1 MCKIID
7 SNLNGN
13 NEHKKFTRLAKL
25 LYKVKIIIKFL
36 LDNSPNE
43 FLYIV
48 TKMTSCYI
56 SRYELNTLRKHE
68 IAKNNARKLFL
79 NNALVGIAIVLSVY
93 ALISTVIEK
102 GSTNYQVFSCTL
114 VYIVTLPL
122 VIWLCALYMHCLVK
136 KSDKKILAIEYI
148 LENYEQFYNKYHA
161 Q

>member
-25 LYKVKIIIKFL
+25 LHKVKIIIKFL

-93 ALISTVIEK
+93 ALISTIIEK
-102 GSTNYQVFSCTL
+102 DLINYQTFNATI
-114 VYIVTLPL
+114 VYIVVSTLL
-122 VIWLCALYMHCLVK
+122 IWLWALCTQYLVK
-136 KSDKKILAIEYI
+136 KSDKTILAIEYI
-148 LENYEQFYNKYHA
+148 LDNYEQFYNKHHA
-161 Q
+161 

>member
-1 MCKIID
+1 MCKIND

-25 LYKVKIIIKFL
+25 LHKVKIIIKFL
-36 LDNSPNE
+36 IDNSPNE

-79 NNALVGIAIVLSVY
+79 NNALLGIAIVLSVY
-93 ALISTVIEK
+93 ALISTIIEK
-102 GSTNYQVFSCTL
+102 DSINYQTFNATI
-114 VYIVTLPL
+114 VYIVVSTLL
-122 VIWLCALYMHCLVK
+122 IWLWALYTQYLVK
-136 KSDKKILAIEYI
+136 KMVKKV
-148 LENYEQFYNKYHA
+148 FSKK
-161 Q
+161 

>member
-25 LYKVKIIIKFL
+25 LHKVKIIIKFL
-36 LDNSPNE
+36 IDNSPNE

-79 NNALVGIAIVLSVY
+79 NNALLGIAIVLSVY
-93 ALISTVIEK
+93 ALISTIVEK
-102 GSTNYQVFSCTL
+102 DSINYQTFNATI
-114 VYIVTLPL
+114 VYIVVSTLL
-122 VIWLCALYMHCLVK
+122 IWLWALYTQYLVK
-136 KSDKKILAIEYI
+136 KSDKTILAIEYI
-148 LENYEQFYNKYHA
+148 LDNYEQFYNKHHA
-161 Q
+161 

>member
-1 MCKIID
+1 
-7 SNLNGN
+7 
-13 NEHKKFTRLAKL
+13 
-25 LYKVKIIIKFL
+25 
-36 LDNSPNE
+36 
-43 FLYIV
+43 
-48 TKMTSCYI
+48 MTSCYI

>member
-25 LYKVKIIIKFL
+25 LHKVKIIIKFL

-93 ALISTVIEK
+93 ALISTIIEK
-102 GSTNYQVFSCTL
+102 DSINYQTFNATI
-114 VYIVTLPL
+114 VYIVVSTLL
-122 VIWLCALYMHCLVK
+122 IWLWALCTQYLVK
-136 KSDKKILAIEYI
+136 KSDKTILAIEYI
-148 LENYEQFYNKYHA
+148 LDNYEQFYNKHHA
-161 Q
+161 

>member
-25 LYKVKIIIKFL
+25 LHKVKIIIKFL

-79 NNALVGIAIVLSVY
+79 NNALLGIAIVLSVY
-93 ALISTVIEK
+93 ALISTIIEK
-102 GSTNYQVFSCTL
+102 DSINYQTFNATI
-114 VYIVTLPL
+114 VYIVVSTLL
-122 VIWLCALYMHCLVK
+122 IWLWSLYTQYLVK
-136 KSDKKILAIEYI
+136 KSDKTILAIEYI
-148 LENYEQFYNKYHA
+148 LDNYEQFYNKHHA
-161 Q
+161 

>member
-25 LYKVKIIIKFL
+25 LHKVKIIIKFL

-79 NNALVGIAIVLSVY
+79 NSVLGVIAIVLSVY
-93 ALISTVIEK
+93 ALISTIIEK
-102 GSTNYQVFSCTL
+102 DSINYQTFNSTI
-114 VYIVTLPL
+114 VYIVVSTLL
-122 VIWLCALYMHCLVK
+122 IWLWALYTQYLVK
-136 KSDKKILAIEYI
+136 KSYKTILAIEYI
-148 LENYEQFYNKYHA
+148 LDNYEQFYNKHHA
-161 Q
+161 

>member
-25 LYKVKIIIKFL
+25 LHKVKIIIKFL

-93 ALISTVIEK
+93 ALISTIIEK
-102 GSTNYQVFSCTL
+102 DLINYQTFNATI
-114 VYIVTLPL
+114 VYIVVSTLL
-122 VIWLCALYMHCLVK
+122 IWLWALCTQYLVR
-136 KSDKKILAIEYI
+136 KSDKTILAIEYI
-148 LENYEQFYNKYHA
+148 LDNYEQFYNKHHA
-161 Q
+161 

>member
-13 NEHKKFTRLAKL
+13 NEHKKFTRLAKFL
-25 LYKVKIIIKFL
+25 HKVKIIIKFL

-56 SRYELNTLRKHE
+56 SRYELSTLRKHE
-68 IAKNNARKLFL
+68 IVKNNARKLFL
-79 NNALVGIAIVLSVY
+79 NSVLQVTTIVLSVY
-93 ALISTVIEK
+93 ALISTIIEK
-102 GSTNYQVFSCTL
+102 DSINYQAFNSTL
-114 VYIVTLPL
+114 LYIVILSSL
-122 VIWLCALYMHCLVK
+122 IWIWVLYTQYLVK

-148 LENYEQFYNKYHA
+148 LGNYEQFYNKYHV

>member
-25 LYKVKIIIKFL
+25 LHKVKIIIKFL
-36 LDNSPNE
+36 LYNSPNE

-68 IAKNNARKLFL
+68 IAKNNARKLSL

-93 ALISTVIEK
+93 ALISTIIEK
-102 GSTNYQVFSCTL
+102 DLINYQTFNATI
-114 VYIVTLPL
+114 VYIVVSTLL
-122 VIWLCALYMHCLVK
+122 IWLWALCTQYLVK
-136 KSDKKILAIEYI
+136 KSDKTILAIEYI
-148 LENYEQFYNKYHA
+148 LDNYEQFYNKHHA
-161 Q
+161 

>member
-43 FLYIV
+43 FLYIM

-93 ALISTVIEK
+93 ALISTIIEK
-102 GSTNYQVFSCTL
+102 DSINYQTFNDTI
-114 VYIVTLPL
+114 VYIVVSTLL
-122 VIWLCALYMHCLVK
+122 IWLWALCTQYLVK
-136 KSDKKILAIEYI
+136 KSDKTILAIEYI
-148 LENYEQFYNKYHA
+148 LDNYEQFYNKHHA
-161 Q
+161 

>member
-93 ALISTVIEK
+93 ALISTIIEK
-102 GSTNYQVFSCTL
+102 DSINYQTFNATI
-114 VYIVTLPL
+114 VYIVVSTLL
-122 VIWLCALYMHCLVK
+122 IWLWALCTQYLVK
-136 KSDKKILAIEYI
+136 KSDKTILAIEYI
-148 LENYEQFYNKYHA
+148 LDNYEQFYNKHHA
-161 Q
+161 

>member
-93 ALISTVIEK
+93 ALISTIIEK
-102 GSTNYQVFSCTL
+102 DSINYQTFNDTI
-114 VYIVTLPL
+114 VYIVVSTLL
-122 VIWLCALYMHCLVK
+122 IWLWALCTQYLVK
-136 KSDKKILAIEYI
+136 KSDKTILAIEYI
-148 LENYEQFYNKYHA
+148 LDNYEQFYNKHHA
-161 Q
+161 

>member
-25 LYKVKIIIKFL
+25 LHKVKIIIKFL

-93 ALISTVIEK
+93 ALISTIIEK
-102 GSTNYQVFSCTL
+102 DLINYQTFNATI
-114 VYIVTLPL
+114 VYIVVSTLL
-122 VIWLCALYMHCLVK
+122 IWLWALCTQYLVK
-136 KSDKKILAIEYI
+136 KSDKTILAIEYI
-148 LENYEQFYNKYHA
+148 LDNYEQFYNKYHA

>member
-13 NEHKKFTRLAKL
+13 NEHRNFTRLAKL
-25 LYKVKIIIKFL
+25 LHKVKIIIKFL

-43 FLYIV
+43 FLYIM
-48 TKMTSCYI
+48 TKITSRYI
-56 SRYELNTLRKHE
+56 SRDELNVLKKHE
-68 IAKNNARKLFL
+68 IIKNNARKLFL
-79 NNALVGIAIVLSVY
+79 NNVLSVIAIVLSVY

-102 GSTNYQVFSCTL
+102 GSTNYQAFICTL
-114 VYIVTLPL
+114 VYIVALPL
-122 VIWLCALYMHCLVK
+122 VIWICALYMHCLVK
-136 KSDKKILAIEYI
+136 KSYKKILAIEYI

>member
-148 LENYEQFYNKYHA
+148 LENYEQFYNKHHA
-161 Q
+161 